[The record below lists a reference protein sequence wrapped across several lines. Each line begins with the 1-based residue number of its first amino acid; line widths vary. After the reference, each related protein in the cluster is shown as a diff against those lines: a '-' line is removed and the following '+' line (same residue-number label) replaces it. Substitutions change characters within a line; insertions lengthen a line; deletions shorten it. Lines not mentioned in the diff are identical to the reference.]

1 MVERLK
7 YVCDFNSYIE
17 INTNILYEDL
27 FNKNLIKIK

>member
-1 MVERLK
+1 MVVRQPL
-7 YVCDFNSYIE
+7 VCDFNSYIE